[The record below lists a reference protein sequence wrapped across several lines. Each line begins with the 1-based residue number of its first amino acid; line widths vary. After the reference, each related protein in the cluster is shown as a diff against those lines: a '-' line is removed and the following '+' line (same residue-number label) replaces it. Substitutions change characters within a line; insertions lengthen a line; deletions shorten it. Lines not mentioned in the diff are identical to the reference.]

1 MKTTHKNKDYLK
13 SEYDQQKKDDLKK
26 KNILK
31 KWRQHLNLKQSNE
44 DSLKN

>member
-26 KNILK
+26 KTSSK
-31 KWRQHLNLKQSNE
+31 NE
-44 DSLKN
+44 DNI